1 MAIEILVACLVLALI
16 IIAVLAV
23 RVVVLRNNLR
33 LFGEKLKEIEQQL
46 TPKHLREEKSN
57 EQKNEQS

>member
-46 TPKHLREEKSN
+46 TPKHLREEN
-57 EQKNEQS
+57 NQLPTG